1 VAQLLWQRVYGV
13 GAAGAAWRDDA
24 VRGGCVE
31 AAARNV
37 AAGRAAAASAGVLY
51 ALVAASPEARGALL
65 AARPPALPALAA
77 AAGARQAP
85 QGWALPYPNLQRVQ
99 TRTTVWMRWWL
110 SAARRMP
117 DLRHACL
124 GCRVSSE
131 ARL

>member
-77 AAGARQAP
+77 AAGAAKRR
-85 QGWALPYPNLQRVQ
+85 RVGPCP
-99 TRTTVWMRWWL
+99 TL
-110 SAARRMP
+110 I
-117 DLRHACL
+117 
-124 GCRVSSE
+124 SSE
-131 ARL
+131 CKRALQCGCAGG